1 MFIGKAKGD
10 ITAFV
15 KGVGMLGYGM
25 YFNTMKEIA
34 TPLYCRSF
42 VFKNSSNQLV
52 ILAICEL
59 AFITDSLKQGVL
71 KKLASYHIQEEQLL
85 LLAQHTHSGPGG
97 FSFYALYNFTS
108 PGFVKEIYDS
118 LVDKIA
124 ATIITSLQSFQT
136 ARISI
141 AKSTFAE
148 DIPIAFNRSLDAYN
162 QNKEV
167 IPLIHEERHKA
178 VNREMTLLHFE
189 DQYQKPIGSIN
200 WFGVHTTSISNDNHA
215 LCSDNKGYA
224 ATYLENEMDA
234 DYIAAFAQGAC
245 GDISP
250 KFIFNP
256 KRKEQRGHWEGK
268 FHDDFESAKYNGQLQ
283 FKKALEIIESTDKI
297 NLQSETIQSYIQYFD
312 FSNVSIDKAY
322 TGGLE
327 GKFTSPACQ
336 GMAFLGGS
344 KMDGPGAPRVVEVI
358 GKKMA
363 RAIKNNELNAKR
375 FTDAER
381 KEIIRKYEAQGPK
394 DIIIE
399 SGIGKILG
407 TADIKNVV
415 LPGIFDGGIKN
426 MKKQHRNG
434 ALITKSW
441 TPQILPLQWVQI
453 GELLLVGFP
462 FEITTIASY
471 RLHKSICELV
481 VDSNIKEVIL
491 CPYANSYNG
500 YITTFEEYQIQMYE
514 GGHTVFGEWSL
525 AALQTCFKNLYTN
538 IKNQKIDHTIQP
550 LEFSE
555 EEIQKRSYKA

>member
-10 ITAFV
+10 ITAFI

-25 YFNTMKEIA
+25 YFNIMKDIA

-42 VFKNSSNQLV
+42 VFKNASNHLV
-52 ILAICEL
+52 IVAICEL

-71 KKLASYHIQEEQLL
+71 KKLESYNIQEEQLL

-97 FSFYALYNFTS
+97 FSFYALYNFTT
-108 PGFVKEIYDS
+108 PGFVKEIYEL

-124 ATIITSLQSFQT
+124 NTIIASLQSFQS
-136 ARISI
+136 ASISI
-141 AKSTFAE
+141 AKSTFTE
-148 DIPIAFNRSLDAYN
+148 DIPVAFNRSLDAYN
-162 QNKEV
+162 QNKDV
-167 IPLIHEERHKA
+167 IPLKHEERHKA
-178 VNREMTLLHFE
+178 VNREMTLLHIE
-189 DQYQKPIGSIN
+189 DKNHRPIASIN
-200 WFGVHTTSISNDNHA
+200 WFGVHTTSVSNDNHS

-224 ATYLENEMDA
+224 ATYLENELA
-234 DYIAAFAQGAC
+234 PDYIGAFAQGAC

-256 KRKEQRGHWEGK
+256 KRKAQRGHWEGK
-268 FHDDFESAKYNGQLQ
+268 FSDDFESAKYNGQIQ
-283 FKKALEIIESTDKI
+283 FTKALEIIQSANKMILQSD
-297 NLQSETIQSYIQYFD
+297 NLQSYLQYFD
-312 FSNVSIDKAY
+312 FSNIKIDEVY
-322 TGGLE
+322 TGGLDR
-327 GKFTSPACQ
+327 KFTSPACQ
-336 GMAFLGGS
+336 GMAFLAGS

-363 RAIKNNELNAKR
+363 RAIKRNELNAKR

-426 MKKQHRNG
+426 MKKQHRDG

-441 TPQILPLQWVQI
+441 TPQILPLQWIQI
-453 GELLLVGFP
+453 GELLLIGFP
-462 FEITTIASY
+462 FEITTVASY

-481 VDSNIKEVIL
+481 ADSTIKEVIL

-500 YITTFEEYQIQMYE
+500 YITTYEEYQIQMYE

-538 IKNQKIDHTIQP
+538 IKNQTIYHSIQP

-555 EEIQKRSYKA
+555 EEIRKRSYKA